1 MTATYSRVSRTLCF
15 VTDQASLP
23 NDYDM
28 TPLVEACC
36 QLGLDV
42 EVNDWDDASVDWA
55 RFGDVVF
62 RSPWSYLTQLPAFL
76 DWCERVD
83 SVTTLRNPLPVVRW
97 TLDKHYL
104 ADLEAHGVPTIP
116 TTFVDSPAD
125 IAGVVAALGESEVEG
140 DLVVK
145 PAVGAYSQGVQSF
158 HRHDRDA
165 MARQLHRLL
174 DSGRTAL
181 VQPYMT
187 SIDTLGETDLIY
199 FDGAF
204 SHAICKESLLDA
216 SGVAREPTQDVRS
229 ARKPD
234 ADEHATAE
242 RALNAVATI
251 LSLDEPLL
259 YARVDLV
266 KDEHGAPRVHE
277 MELCEPSLSLAFS
290 EGAAQRFAQA
300 LSRRLQQS
308 A

>member
-1 MTATYSRVSRTLCF
+1 VSRTLCF

-28 TPLVEACC
+28 TPLVDAC
-36 QLGLDV
+36 QEVGLDV

-116 TTFVDSPAD
+116 TAFVESPTD
-125 IAGVVAALGESEVEG
+125 VPDVVDTLGEG
-140 DLVVK
+140 DVVVK
-145 PAVGAYSQGVQSF
+145 PAIGAYSHGVQGF
-158 HRHDRDA
+158 RRHDRDGLT
-165 MARQLHRLL
+165 RQLHRLL
-174 DSGRTAL
+174 DSGQAAL

-204 SHAICKESLLDA
+204 SHAICKESLLDP

-242 RALNAVATI
+242 RALDAVATI
-251 LSLDEPLL
+251 LSLDDPLL

-290 EGAAQRFAQA
+290 EGAARRFAEA